1 AEANEAAI
9 KLVRKWAAGQGRGPD
24 QRGIVTFRGS
34 FHGRTLAT
42 VTATA
47 QPRYQAGYEPRPGG
61 FHHADYNDL
70 AAVEAAMAGGGVAA
84 VLLEPVQGE
93 GGVVPAAPGFLAG
106 LRALCD
112 RHGALLVL
120 DEIQSGMG
128 RTGELFAHWHDGVVP
143 DIVTLAKALG
153 GGFPVGATLVGPRA
167 AGAMQF
173 GDHGTTFGGN
183 PLGAAVARVALR
195 KLSSPDLLANVARQ
209 GAALRDGL
217 EAINRDA
224 GLFSG
229 VRGRGLMLG
238 AVLAPPHAGRA
249 GALLDAAAAEGLL
262 LLQAGPDALRF
273 VPPLNIGDDERAEGL
288 ARRARAL
295 ARARWPRRSVFVR
308 RGAAA
313 RAAVPGIGLV
323 VGQAAF
329 AAAHLAPP
337 RLQRAGQLGGVDAG
351 GHGDDA
357 VADHDQDRGHEAAE
371 RRSRR
376 DVAEADGAHG
386 HDRPVHAG
394 GDAGEA
400 VLGAF
405 HHVHQ
410 RAEDDHDGEQRGDE
424 DGDLAPAADER
435 LDQHAG
441 FAGVLHELQHAED
454 AQQAEGADDRE
465 RGRGGEQQ

>member
-1 AEANEAAI
+1 MSSVNDLLALGRDRYLPVYRQRELVLERGEGARVWDSEGREYVDFAAGIAVCSLGHADPDLVRALVEQAGRLWHTSNVFHSEPPLRLADELVRASRFAERVFLCNSGAEANEAAI

-47 QPRYQAGYEPRPGG
+47 QPRYQAGYEPLPGG
-61 FHHADYNDL
+61 FHYVDYNDL

-262 LLQAGPDALRF
+262 LLQAGPDVLRF
-273 VPPLNIGDDERAEGL
+273 VPPLNIGDDELAEGL
-288 ARRARAL
+288 ARLARAL
-295 ARARWPRRSVFVR
+295 ARAR
-308 RGAAA
+308 
-313 RAAVPGIGLV
+313 
-323 VGQAAF
+323 
-329 AAAHLAPP
+329 
-337 RLQRAGQLGGVDAG
+337 
-351 GHGDDA
+351 
-357 VADHDQDRGHEAAE
+357 
-371 RRSRR
+371 
-376 DVAEADGAHG
+376 
-386 HDRPVHAG
+386 
-394 GDAGEA
+394 
-400 VLGAF
+400 
-405 HHVHQ
+405 
-410 RAEDDHDGEQRGDE
+410 
-424 DGDLAPAADER
+424 
-435 LDQHAG
+435 
-441 FAGVLHELQHAED
+441 
-454 AQQAEGADDRE
+454 
-465 RGRGGEQQ
+465 